1 MKISIALTLVI
12 TIAVFSFVSG
22 YSIGT
27 HNKLNTSHKIARSRT
42 NVLSSG
48 TGTATAAEHFSAASG
63 GYGVQSNEVSSA
75 SSPPSPGYGQ

>member
-12 TIAVFSFVSG
+12 VIAVFSYVSG

-48 TGTATAAEHFSAASG
+48 TGTATAAEHSAAAS
-63 GYGVQSNEVSSA
+63 GVQSNDVSSA
-75 SSPPSPGYGQ
+75 QSSPSPGYGQ